1 MIKTLVTLSFHN
13 QHDMAK
19 NNLKYQSPGINEET
33 RFEKLHTVT
42 FENSNEASLLIAR
55 EICDLIKSKQEKKK
69 NCVIGFAT
77 GSSPTKVYQ
86 EIIRIHN
93 EESLSFYN
101 VIAFN
106 LDEYFPIEKDDN
118 NSYHHFMNENLFDHI
133 DIPKEN
139 INIPSGEI
147 SEKEIKKFCSS
158 YEKKIDKNGGIDIQ
172 LLGIG
177 RTGHIGF
184 NEPGSHFN
192 STTRLITLDHT
203 TRFDASK
210 SFNGIENVPSKAL
223 TMGIRTI
230 FNAKRII
237 IMAWGIQKSHIVKK
251 SVENNI
257 KSLIPTTY
265 LQNHKNTT
273 LVLDKECSSELT
285 RFKTPWLVG
294 PCDWSDLMKRKAIVW
309 LCEITEKSILKLTDE
324 DYNINGLSDLL
335 ALEGSSYELNIKMFN
350 HFQNTISGW
359 PGGKPGSD
367 DSTRPERKNPNPKRV
382 IIFSPH
388 PDDDVI
394 SMGGTFDRLVS
405 QGHEVHV
412 AYQASGNVAVS
423 DHDALKFIE
432 VSSDMFAGDSSSKI
446 KSLIKELKN
455 KKPDKID
462 SPEVRK
468 LKGFIRKREA
478 IAATRYIGIPDSNT
492 HFMNLPFYETGRIK
506 KNPASKKDVL
516 MTASLITKIKP
527 HQIYAAGDLEDP
539 HGTHKVC
546 LDIVFEALESLKG
559 EKFIK
564 DCWLWLYRG
573 AWLEWDIHEIDMAV
587 PMSPAQVLRKRKAI
601 FFHQTQK
608 DGVMFQGQDLREFW
622 VRAEERNNETAEK
635 YKKMGLAEYAAIESF
650 KRHYY

>member
-1 MIKTLVTLSFHN
+1 
-13 QHDMAK
+13 MAK
-19 NNLKYQSPGINEET
+19 NNLKYQSPGINEKT

-42 FENSNEASLLIAR
+42 FKNSNEASLLIAR

-86 EIIRIHN
+86 EIIRIHK

-106 LDEYFPIEKDDN
+106 LDEYYPIKKDDN

-192 STTRLITLDHT
+192 SITRLITLDHT

-230 FNAKRII
+230 FNSKRII
-237 IMAWGIQKSHIVKK
+237 MMAWGIQKSHIVKK

-257 KSLIPTTY
+257 TSLIPTTY

-294 PCDWSDLMKRKAIVW
+294 PCDWSDVMKRKAIVW

-324 DYNINGLSDLL
+324 DYNKNGLSDLL

-359 PGGKPGSD
+359 PGGKPNSD

-405 QGHEVHV
+405 QGHEVHI

-432 VSSDMFAGDSSSKI
+432 VSSDMFADDLNSKI
-446 KSLIKELKN
+446 KPLIKELKN

-462 SPEVRK
+462 SPEVRH

-478 IAATRYIGIPDSNT
+478 IAATRYLGIPDSNT

-506 KNPASKKDVL
+506 KNPPSKKDIL
-516 MTASLITKIKP
+516 MTASLINKIKP

>member
-1 MIKTLVTLSFHN
+1 
-13 QHDMAK
+13 MAK

-86 EIIRIHN
+86 EIIKIHN

-139 INIPSGEI
+139 INIPSGDI
-147 SEKEIKKFCSS
+147 NEKEIKKFCSS

-192 STTRLITLDHT
+192 SITRLITLDHT

-210 SFNGIENVPSKAL
+210 SFNGIENVPSRAL

-230 FNAKRII
+230 FNSKRII

-257 KSLIPTTY
+257 TSLIPTTY

-324 DYNINGLSDLL
+324 DYNKNGLSDLL

-405 QGHEVHV
+405 QGHDVHI

-432 VSSDMFAGDSSSKI
+432 VSNDMFSVDSNTKI

-462 SPEVRK
+462 SPEVRQ

-506 KNPASKKDVL
+506 KNPPSKKDVL
-516 MTASLITKIKP
+516 MTASLINKIKP

>member
-1 MIKTLVTLSFHN
+1 MI
-13 QHDMAK
+13 MAK

-42 FENSNEASLLIAR
+42 FKNSNEASLLIAR

-86 EIIRIHN
+86 EIIRIHK

-106 LDEYFPIEKDDN
+106 LDEYYPIEKDDN

-192 STTRLITLDHT
+192 SITRLITLDHT

-230 FNAKRII
+230 FNSKRII
-237 IMAWGIQKSHIVKK
+237 MMAWGIQKSHIVKK

-257 KSLIPTTY
+257 TSLIPTTY

-294 PCDWSDLMKRKAIVW
+294 PCDWSDVMKRKAIVW

-324 DYNINGLSDLL
+324 DYNKNGLSDLL

-359 PGGKPGSD
+359 PGGKPNSD

-405 QGHEVHV
+405 QGHEVHI

-432 VSSDMFAGDSSSKI
+432 VSSDMFAGDSNSKI

-462 SPEVRK
+462 SPEVRQ

-506 KNPASKKDVL
+506 KNPPSKKDVL
-516 MTASLITKIKP
+516 MTASLINKIKP

>member
-1 MIKTLVTLSFHN
+1 MIK
-13 QHDMAK
+13 K
-19 NNLKYQSPGINEET
+19 NLKYQSPGINEEN
-33 RFEKLHTVT
+33 RYEKLHTVT
-42 FENSNEASLLIAR
+42 FDNSKEASILIAR
-55 EICDLIKSKQEKKK
+55 EICDLVKSKQEKKK

-93 EESLSFYN
+93 DESLSFNN
-101 VIAFN
+101 VVAFN

-118 NSYHHFMNENLFDHI
+118 NSYHNFMKENLFDHI
-133 DIPKEN
+133 DIPQEN
-139 INIPSGEI
+139 INIPSGDI
-147 SEKEIKKFCSS
+147 SEKDIKKFCSN
-158 YEKKIDKNGGIDIQ
+158 YEKKIEKNGGIDIQ

-210 SFNGIENVPSKAL
+210 SFNGIENVPSKAI

-230 FNAKRII
+230 FNSKRII
-237 IMAWGIQKSHIVKK
+237 IMAWGIQKGLIVKK

-257 KSLIPTTY
+257 TSLIPTTY

-294 PCDWSDLMKRKAIVW
+294 SCDWTDLMKRKAIVW
-309 LCEITEKSILKLTDE
+309 LCEITGKSILKLTDE
-324 DYNINGLSDLL
+324 DYNKNGLSDLL
-335 ALEGSSYELNIKMFN
+335 ALEGKSYGINIKMFN

-359 PGGKPGSD
+359 PGGKPDAD
-367 DSTRPERKNPNPKRV
+367 DSTRPERKSPNPKRV

-405 QGHEVHV
+405 QGHDVHV

-432 VSSDMFAGDSSSKI
+432 VSADMFTGELKLKI
-446 KSLIKELKN
+446 EPLIKELKN

-462 SPEVRK
+462 SPEVRQ

-478 IAATRYIGIPDSNT
+478 ISATRYIGIPDSNT

-506 KNPASKKDVL
+506 KNPPSKKDVL
-516 MTASLITKIKP
+516 MTASLINKIKP

-546 LDIVFEALESLKG
+546 LDLVFEALDSLKG

-573 AWLEWDIHEIDMAV
+573 AWLEWDIHDIDMAV
-587 PMSPAQVLRKRKAI
+587 PMSPAQVLRKRNAI

-635 YKKMGLAEYAAIESF
+635 YKKMGLADYAAIESF

>member
-1 MIKTLVTLSFHN
+1 
-13 QHDMAK
+13 MAK

-139 INIPSGEI
+139 INIPSGDI
-147 SEKEIKKFCSS
+147 NEKEIKRFCSS

-192 STTRLITLDHT
+192 SITRLITLDHT

-210 SFNGIENVPSKAL
+210 SFNGIENVPSRAL

-230 FNAKRII
+230 FNSKRII

-257 KSLIPTTY
+257 TSLIPTTY

-324 DYNINGLSDLL
+324 DYNKNGLSDLL

-405 QGHEVHV
+405 QGHDVHI

-432 VSSDMFAGDSSSKI
+432 VSSDMFSGDSNTKI

-462 SPEVRK
+462 SPEVRQ

-506 KNPASKKDVL
+506 KNPPSKKDVL
-516 MTASLITKIKP
+516 MTASLINKIKP

>member
-1 MIKTLVTLSFHN
+1 MV
-13 QHDMAK
+13 K

-42 FENSNEASLLIAR
+42 FDNSNEASLLIAR

-86 EIIRIHN
+86 EIIRIHK

-106 LDEYFPIEKDDN
+106 LDEYYPIEKDDN

-147 SEKEIKKFCSS
+147 SEKEINKFCSS
-158 YEKKIDKNGGIDIQ
+158 YEKKIDENGGIDIQ

-294 PCDWSDLMKRKAIVW
+294 PCDWSDVIKRKAIVW

-324 DYNINGLSDLL
+324 DYNKNGLSDLL

-359 PGGKPGSD
+359 PGGKPDSD

-382 IIFSPH
+382 LIFSPH

-405 QGHEVHV
+405 QGHEVHI

-423 DHDALKFIE
+423 NHDALKFIE
-432 VSSDMFAGDSSSKI
+432 VSVDMFSADSNSKI
-446 KSLIKELKN
+446 KSMIKELKN

-462 SPEVRK
+462 SPEVSQ

-506 KNPASKKDVL
+506 KNPPSKKDVL
-516 MTASLITKIKP
+516 MTASLINKIKP

>member
-1 MIKTLVTLSFHN
+1 MKMIK
-13 QHDMAK
+13 K
-19 NNLKYQSPGINEET
+19 NLKYQSPGINEEN
-33 RFEKLHTVT
+33 RYEKLHTVT
-42 FENSNEASLLIAR
+42 FDNSQEASILIAR
-55 EICDLIKSKQEKKK
+55 EICDLVKSKQEKKK

-86 EIIRIHN
+86 EIIKIHN
-93 EESLSFYN
+93 DESLSFNN
-101 VIAFN
+101 VITFN

-118 NSYHHFMNENLFDHI
+118 NSYHNFMKENLFDHI

-139 INIPSGEI
+139 INIPSGDI
-147 SEKEIKKFCSS
+147 SEKDITKFCSN
-158 YEKKIDKNGGIDIQ
+158 YEKKIEKYGGIDIQ

-210 SFNGIENVPSKAL
+210 SFNGIENVPSKAI

-230 FNAKRII
+230 FNSKRII
-237 IMAWGIQKSHIVKK
+237 MMAWGIQKGLIVKK

-257 KSLIPTTY
+257 TSLIPTTY

-294 PCDWSDLMKRKAIVW
+294 PCEWSDLMKRKAIVW
-309 LCEITEKSILKLTDE
+309 LCEITGKSILKLTDE
-324 DYNINGLSDLL
+324 DYNKNGLSDLL
-335 ALEGSSYELNIKMFN
+335 ALEGTSYGINIKMFN

-367 DSTRPERKNPNPKRV
+367 DSTRPERKTPNPKRV

-405 QGHEVHV
+405 QGHDVHV

-432 VSSDMFAGDSSSKI
+432 VSSDMFTGELKLKI
-446 KSLIKELKN
+446 EPLIKELKN
-455 KKPDKID
+455 KKADIID
-462 SPEVRK
+462 SPEVRQ

-478 IAATRYIGIPDSNT
+478 ISATRYIGIPDSNT

-506 KNPASKKDVL
+506 KNPPSKKDVL
-516 MTASLITKIKP
+516 MTASLINKIKP

-546 LDIVFEALESLKG
+546 LDLVFEALKSLKG

-587 PMSPAQVLRKRKAI
+587 PMSPAQVIRKRKAI

-635 YKKMGLAEYAAIESF
+635 YKKMGLADYAAIESF

>member
-1 MIKTLVTLSFHN
+1 MKTT
-13 QHDMAK
+13 K
-19 NNLKYQSPGINEET
+19 KNLKYQSPGINEVS
-33 RFEKLHTVT
+33 RYEKLHTVT
-42 FENSNEASLLIAR
+42 FENSKEGSVSIAR
-55 EICDLIKSKQEKKK
+55 EICDLIKAKQEKNK

-86 EIIRIHN
+86 EIIRIHK
-93 EESLSFYN
+93 EESLSFKN

-106 LDEYFPIEKDDN
+106 LDEYFPINKDDK
-118 NSYHHFMNENLFDHI
+118 NSYHHFMKENLFDHI
-133 DIPKEN
+133 DIPLEN

-147 SEKEIKKFCSS
+147 KENQVKKYCIQ
-158 YEKKIDKNGGIDIQ
+158 YENKIHESGGIDIQ

-192 STTRLITLDHT
+192 SKTRLITLDHT

-210 SFNGIENVPSKAL
+210 SFNGIENVPSKAI
-223 TMGIRTI
+223 TMGVRTI
-230 FNAKRII
+230 FNSKRVI
-237 IMAWGIQKSHIVKK
+237 IMAWGIQKSLIVKK
-251 SVENNI
+251 SIENDVS
-257 KSLIPTTY
+257 SLIPATY
-265 LQNHKNTT
+265 LQKHKNAT
-273 LVLDKECSSELT
+273 LVLDKECSNELT
-285 RFKTPWLVG
+285 RVKTPWLVG

-309 LCEITEKSILKLTDE
+309 LCDVTEKSILKLTDE
-324 DYNINGLSDLL
+324 DYNKNGLSDLL
-335 ALEGSSYELNIKMFN
+335 ALEGSAYGLNIKMFN
-350 HFQNTISGW
+350 HFQNTITGW
-359 PGGKPGSD
+359 PGGKPGAD
-367 DSTRPERKNPNPKRV
+367 DSTRPERKSPKSKRV

-405 QGHEVHV
+405 QGHDVHI

-432 VSSDMFAGDSSSKI
+432 VSNDMFPAELKPKVSL
-446 KSLIKELKN
+446 LIKELKN

-462 SPEVRK
+462 SIDVRK
-468 LKGFIRKREA
+468 IKSLIRKREA
-478 IAATRYIGIPDSNT
+478 ISATRYIGIPDSNT

-506 KNPASKKDVL
+506 KNPASKKDIL
-516 MTASLITKIKP
+516 ITASLIKKIKP

-546 LDIVFEALESLKG
+546 LDIVFDALDSLKG

-573 AWLEWDIHEIDMAV
+573 AWLEWDIHDIDMAV

-608 DGVMFQGQDLREFW
+608 DGVMFQGHDLREFW
-622 VRAEERNNETAEK
+622 VRAEERNHETAEK
-635 YKKMGLAEYAAIESF
+635 YKKMGLADYAAIESF
-650 KRHYY
+650 KRHYF

>member
-1 MIKTLVTLSFHN
+1 MI
-13 QHDMAK
+13 MAK

-86 EIIRIHN
+86 EIIRIHK

-106 LDEYFPIEKDDN
+106 LDEYYPIEKDDN

-192 STTRLITLDHT
+192 SITRLITLDHT

-230 FNAKRII
+230 FNSKRII
-237 IMAWGIQKSHIVKK
+237 MMAWGIQKSHIVKK

-257 KSLIPTTY
+257 TSLIPTTY

-294 PCDWSDLMKRKAIVW
+294 PCDWSDVMKRKAIVW

-324 DYNINGLSDLL
+324 DYNKNGLSDLL

-359 PGGKPGSD
+359 PGGKPDSD

-405 QGHEVHV
+405 QGHEVHI

-432 VSSDMFAGDSSSKI
+432 VSSDMFAGDSNSNI

-462 SPEVRK
+462 SPEVRQ

-506 KNPASKKDVL
+506 KNPPSKKDVL
-516 MTASLITKIKP
+516 MTASLINKIKP

>member
-1 MIKTLVTLSFHN
+1 
-13 QHDMAK
+13 MAK

-42 FENSNEASLLIAR
+42 FKNSNEASLLIAR

-86 EIIRIHN
+86 EIIRIHK

-106 LDEYFPIEKDDN
+106 LDEYYPIEKDDN

-192 STTRLITLDHT
+192 SITRLITLDHT

-230 FNAKRII
+230 FNSKRII
-237 IMAWGIQKSHIVKK
+237 MMAWGIQKSHIVKK

-257 KSLIPTTY
+257 TSLIPTTY

-294 PCDWSDLMKRKAIVW
+294 PCDWSDVMKRKAIVW

-324 DYNINGLSDLL
+324 DYNKNGLSDLL

-359 PGGKPGSD
+359 PGGKPNSD

-405 QGHEVHV
+405 QGHEVHI

-432 VSSDMFAGDSSSKI
+432 VSNDMFAGDSNSKI

-462 SPEVRK
+462 SSEVRQ

-506 KNPASKKDVL
+506 KNPPSKKDIL
-516 MTASLITKIKP
+516 MTASLINKIKP

>member
-1 MIKTLVTLSFHN
+1 MI
-13 QHDMAK
+13 MAK

-86 EIIRIHN
+86 EIIRIHK

-106 LDEYFPIEKDDN
+106 LDEYYPIEKDDN

-192 STTRLITLDHT
+192 SITRLITLDHT

-230 FNAKRII
+230 FNSKRII
-237 IMAWGIQKSHIVKK
+237 MMAWGIQKSHIVKK

-257 KSLIPTTY
+257 TSLIPTTY

-294 PCDWSDLMKRKAIVW
+294 PCDWSDVMKRKAIVW

-324 DYNINGLSDLL
+324 DYNKNGLSDLL

-359 PGGKPGSD
+359 PGGKPDSD

-405 QGHEVHV
+405 QGHEVHI

-432 VSSDMFAGDSSSKI
+432 VSSDMFAGDSNSKI

-462 SPEVRK
+462 SPEVRQ

-506 KNPASKKDVL
+506 KNPPSKKDIL
-516 MTASLITKIKP
+516 MTASLINKIKP

>member
-1 MIKTLVTLSFHN
+1 
-13 QHDMAK
+13 MAK

-42 FENSNEASLLIAR
+42 FENSNEASILIAR
-55 EICDLIKSKQEKKK
+55 EICDLIKSKQQKKK

-86 EIIRIHN
+86 EMIRIHN

-106 LDEYFPIEKDDN
+106 LDEYYPIEKNDN
-118 NSYHHFMNENLFDHI
+118 NSYHNFMNENLFDHI

-147 SEKEIKKFCSS
+147 SEKEIKNFCSL

-192 STTRLITLDHT
+192 SITRLITLDHT

-230 FNAKRII
+230 FNSKRII
-237 IMAWGIQKSHIVKK
+237 MMAWGIQKSHIVKK

-257 KSLIPTTY
+257 TSLIPTTY

-294 PCDWSDLMKRKAIVW
+294 PCDWSDVMKRKAIVR

-324 DYNINGLSDLL
+324 DYNKNGLSDLL

-359 PGGKPGSD
+359 PGGKPNSD
-367 DSTRPERKNPNPKRV
+367 DFTRPERKNPNPKRV
-382 IIFSPH
+382 VIFSPH

-405 QGHEVHV
+405 QGHEVHI

-432 VSSDMFAGDSSSKI
+432 VSNDLFTDDSNSKI

-462 SPEVRK
+462 SPEVRQ

-506 KNPASKKDVL
+506 KNPPSKKDVL
-516 MTASLITKIKP
+516 MTASLINKIKP

>member
-1 MIKTLVTLSFHN
+1 MI
-13 QHDMAK
+13 MAK

-86 EIIRIHN
+86 EIIRIHK

-106 LDEYFPIEKDDN
+106 LDEYYPIEKDDN

-192 STTRLITLDHT
+192 SITRLITLDHT

-230 FNAKRII
+230 FNSKRII
-237 IMAWGIQKSHIVKK
+237 MMAWGIQKSHIVKK

-257 KSLIPTTY
+257 TSLIPTTY

-294 PCDWSDLMKRKAIVW
+294 PCDWSDVMKRKAIVW

-324 DYNINGLSDLL
+324 DYNKNGLSDLL

-359 PGGKPGSD
+359 PGGKPDSD

-405 QGHEVHV
+405 QGHEVHI

-432 VSSDMFAGDSSSKI
+432 VSSDMFAGDSNSKI

-462 SPEVRK
+462 SPEVRQ

-506 KNPASKKDVL
+506 KNPPSKKDIL
-516 MTASLITKIKP
+516 MIASLINKIKP

>member
-1 MIKTLVTLSFHN
+1 MI
-13 QHDMAK
+13 MAK

-86 EIIRIHN
+86 EIIRIHK

-106 LDEYFPIEKDDN
+106 LDEYYPIEKDDN

-192 STTRLITLDHT
+192 SITRLITLDHT

-230 FNAKRII
+230 FNSKRII
-237 IMAWGIQKSHIVKK
+237 MMAWGIQKSHIVKK
-251 SVENNI
+251 SVENSI
-257 KSLIPTTY
+257 TSLIPTTY

-294 PCDWSDLMKRKAIVW
+294 PCDWSDVMKRKAIVW

-324 DYNINGLSDLL
+324 DYNKNGLSDLL

-359 PGGKPGSD
+359 PGGKPNSD

-405 QGHEVHV
+405 QGHEVHI

-432 VSSDMFAGDSSSKI
+432 VSSDMFAGDSNSKI

-462 SPEVRK
+462 SPEVRQ

-506 KNPASKKDVL
+506 KNPPSKKDIL
-516 MTASLITKIKP
+516 MTASLINKIKP

>member
-1 MIKTLVTLSFHN
+1 MI
-13 QHDMAK
+13 MAK

-86 EIIRIHN
+86 EIIRIHK

-106 LDEYFPIEKDDN
+106 LDEYYPIEKDDN

-192 STTRLITLDHT
+192 SITRLITLDHT

-223 TMGIRTI
+223 TIGIRTI
-230 FNAKRII
+230 FNSKRII
-237 IMAWGIQKSHIVKK
+237 MMAWGIQKSHIVKK

-257 KSLIPTTY
+257 TSLIPTTY

-273 LVLDKECSSELT
+273 LVLDKECSCELT

-294 PCDWSDLMKRKAIVW
+294 PCDWSDVMKRKAIVW

-324 DYNINGLSDLL
+324 DYNKNGLSDLL

-359 PGGKPGSD
+359 PGGKPNSD

-405 QGHEVHV
+405 QGHEVHI

-432 VSSDMFAGDSSSKI
+432 VSSDMFAGDSNSKI

-462 SPEVRK
+462 SPEVRQ

-506 KNPASKKDVL
+506 KNPPSKKDIL
-516 MTASLITKIKP
+516 MTASLINKIKP

-559 EKFIK
+559 EKFIN

-587 PMSPAQVLRKRKAI
+587 PMSPFQVLRKRKAI
-601 FFHQTQK
+601 FYHQTQK
-608 DGVMFQGQDLREFW
+608 DNVMFQGDDNREFW
-622 VRAEERNNETAEK
+622 VRTEDRNRAIA
-635 YKKMGLAEYAAIESF
+635 KKFRNIGMSDYTAIETF
-650 KRHYY
+650 KRYHF

>member
-1 MIKTLVTLSFHN
+1 MIK
-13 QHDMAK
+13 K
-19 NNLKYQSPGINEET
+19 NLKYQSPGINEEN
-33 RFEKLHTVT
+33 RYEKLHTVT
-42 FENSNEASLLIAR
+42 FDNSQEASTLIAR
-55 EICDLIKSKQEKKK
+55 EICDLVKSKQEKNK

-86 EIIRIHN
+86 EIIKIHN
-93 EESLSFYN
+93 DESLSFNN
-101 VIAFN
+101 VITFN

-118 NSYHHFMNENLFDHI
+118 NSYHNFMKENLFDHI

-139 INIPSGEI
+139 INIPSGDI
-147 SEKEIKKFCSS
+147 SEKDITKFCSN
-158 YEKKIDKNGGIDIQ
+158 YEKKIEKNGGIDIQ

-210 SFNGIENVPSKAL
+210 SFNGIENVPSKAI

-230 FNAKRII
+230 FNSKRII
-237 IMAWGIQKSHIVKK
+237 MMAWGIQKGLIVKK

-257 KSLIPTTY
+257 TSLIPTTY

-309 LCEITEKSILKLTDE
+309 LCEITGKSILKLTDE
-324 DYNINGLSDLL
+324 DYNKNGLSDLL
-335 ALEGSSYELNIKMFN
+335 ALEGTSYGINIKMFN

-359 PGGKPGSD
+359 PGGKPGAD
-367 DSTRPERKNPNPKRV
+367 DSTRPERKTPNPKRV

-405 QGHEVHV
+405 QGHDVHV

-432 VSSDMFAGDSSSKI
+432 VSADMFTGELKLKI
-446 KSLIKELKN
+446 EPLIKELKN
-455 KKPDKID
+455 KKADKID
-462 SPEVRK
+462 SPEVRQ

-478 IAATRYIGIPDSNT
+478 ISATRYIGIPDSNT

-506 KNPASKKDVL
+506 KNPPSKKDVL
-516 MTASLITKIKP
+516 MTASLINKIKP

-546 LDIVFEALESLKG
+546 LDLVFEALESLKG

-587 PMSPAQVLRKRKAI
+587 PMSPAQVLRKRNAI

-622 VRAEERNNETAEK
+622 VRAEERNNETAER
-635 YKKMGLAEYAAIESF
+635 YKKMGLADYAAIESF
-650 KRHYY
+650 KRHFY

>member
-1 MIKTLVTLSFHN
+1 MKMIK
-13 QHDMAK
+13 K
-19 NNLKYQSPGINEET
+19 NLKYQSPGINEEN
-33 RFEKLHTVT
+33 RYEKLHTVT
-42 FENSNEASLLIAR
+42 FDNSQEASTLIAR
-55 EICDLIKSKQEKKK
+55 EICDLVKSKQEKNK

-86 EIIRIHN
+86 EIIKIHN
-93 EESLSFYN
+93 DESLSFNN
-101 VIAFN
+101 VITFN

-118 NSYHHFMNENLFDHI
+118 NSYHNFMKENLFDHI

-139 INIPSGEI
+139 INIPSGDI
-147 SEKEIKKFCSS
+147 SEKDITKFCSN
-158 YEKKIDKNGGIDIQ
+158 YEKKIEKNGGIDIQ

-210 SFNGIENVPSKAL
+210 SFNGIENVPSKAI

-230 FNAKRII
+230 FNSKRII
-237 IMAWGIQKSHIVKK
+237 MMAWGIQKGLIVKK

-257 KSLIPTTY
+257 TSLIPTTY

-309 LCEITEKSILKLTDE
+309 LCEITGKSILKLTDE
-324 DYNINGLSDLL
+324 DYNKNGLSDLL
-335 ALEGSSYELNIKMFN
+335 ALEGTSYGINIKMFN

-359 PGGKPGSD
+359 PGGKPGAD
-367 DSTRPERKNPNPKRV
+367 DSTRPERKTPNPKRV

-405 QGHEVHV
+405 QGHDVHV

-432 VSSDMFAGDSSSKI
+432 VSADMFTGELKLKI
-446 KSLIKELKN
+446 EPLIKELKN
-455 KKPDKID
+455 KKADKID
-462 SPEVRK
+462 SPEVRQ

-478 IAATRYIGIPDSNT
+478 ISATRYIGIPDSNT

-506 KNPASKKDVL
+506 KNPPSKKDVL
-516 MTASLITKIKP
+516 MTASLINKIKP

-546 LDIVFEALESLKG
+546 LDLVFEALKSLKG
-559 EKFIK
+559 EKFTK

-587 PMSPAQVLRKRKAI
+587 PMSPAQVLRKRNAI

-635 YKKMGLAEYAAIESF
+635 YKKMGLADYAAIESF

>member
-1 MIKTLVTLSFHN
+1 MAIK
-13 QHDMAK
+13 
-19 NNLKYQSPGINEET
+19 NLKYQSPGIDEET
-33 RFEKLHTVT
+33 RFEKLHSVT
-42 FENSNEASLLIAR
+42 FENSEKGSNLIAR
-55 EICDLIKSKQEKKK
+55 EICDLVKSKQKKNK

-77 GSSPTKVYQ
+77 GSSPAKVYQ
-86 EIIRIHN
+86 ELIRIHN
-93 EESLSFYN
+93 DESLSFSN

-106 LDEYFPIEKDDN
+106 LDEYFPIKKDDS

-147 SEKEIKKFCSS
+147 KDKEVKKFCDF
-158 YEKKIDKNGGIDIQ
+158 YESKIIENGGIDIQ

-210 SFNGIENVPSKAL
+210 TFNGIENVPSKAI
-223 TMGIRTI
+223 TMGVRTI
-230 FNAKRII
+230 FNSKRII
-237 IMAWGIQKSHIVKK
+237 IMAWGVQKSLIVKK

-257 KSLIPTTY
+257 SSLIPSTY
-265 LQNHKNTT
+265 LQNHKNAT
-273 LVLDKECSSELT
+273 LVLDNESSSELT
-285 RFKTPWLVG
+285 RFSTPWLVG
-294 PCDWSDLMKRKAIVW
+294 PCNWSDLMKRKAIVW
-309 LCEITEKSILKLTDE
+309 LCSVTKKSILKLTDE
-324 DYNINGLSDLL
+324 DYNKNGLSDLL
-335 ALEGSSYELNIKMFN
+335 ALEGSSYGLNIKMFN
-350 HFQNTISGW
+350 HFQNTITGW
-359 PGGKPGSD
+359 PGGKPGAD
-367 DSTRPERKNPNPKRV
+367 DSTRPERKSPSSKRV
-382 IIFSPH
+382 LIFSPH

-405 QGHEVHV
+405 QGHEVHI
-412 AYQASGNVAVS
+412 AYQSSGNVAVS

-432 VSSDMFAGDSSSKI
+432 VSNDMFPDELGVNI
-446 KSLIKELKN
+446 KKLVKELKD
-455 KKPDKID
+455 KKSGKVD
-462 SPEVRK
+462 SLEVRK
-468 LKGFIRKREA
+468 LKGFIRKSEA
-478 IAATRYIGIPDSNT
+478 TAATRYIGIPDSNT

-506 KNPASKKDVL
+506 KKPASKKDIL
-516 MTASLITKIKP
+516 ITASLIKKIKP

-546 LDIVFEALESLKG
+546 LDILFNALDSLEG

-564 DCWLWLYRG
+564 NCWLWLYRG
-573 AWLEWDIHEIDMAV
+573 AWLEWDIHDIDMAV
-587 PMSPAQVLRKRKAI
+587 PMSPAQVLRKRNAI

-622 VRAEERNNETAEK
+622 VRAEERNNETAKK
-635 YKKMGLAEYAAIESF
+635 YKKMGLADYAAIESF
-650 KRHYY
+650 KRYYF

>member
-1 MIKTLVTLSFHN
+1 MKMIK
-13 QHDMAK
+13 K
-19 NNLKYQSPGINEET
+19 NLKYQSPGINEEN
-33 RFEKLHTVT
+33 RYEKLHTVT
-42 FENSNEASLLIAR
+42 FDNSQEASILIAR
-55 EICDLIKSKQEKKK
+55 EICDLVKSKQEKNK

-86 EIIRIHN
+86 EIIKIYN
-93 EESLSFYN
+93 DESLSFNN
-101 VIAFN
+101 VITFN

-118 NSYHHFMNENLFDHI
+118 NSYHNFMKENLFDHI

-139 INIPSGEI
+139 INIPSGDI
-147 SEKEIKKFCSS
+147 SEKDITKFCSN
-158 YEKKIDKNGGIDIQ
+158 YEKKIEKNGGIDIQ

-210 SFNGIENVPSKAL
+210 SFNGIENVPSKAI

-230 FNAKRII
+230 FNSKRII
-237 IMAWGIQKSHIVKK
+237 MMAWGIQKGLIVKK

-257 KSLIPTTY
+257 TSLIPTTY

-309 LCEITEKSILKLTDE
+309 LCEITGKSILKLTDE
-324 DYNINGLSDLL
+324 DYNKNGLSDLL
-335 ALEGSSYELNIKMFN
+335 ALEGTSYGINIKMFN

-359 PGGKPGSD
+359 PGGKPGAD
-367 DSTRPERKNPNPKRV
+367 DSTRPERKTPNPKRV

-405 QGHEVHV
+405 QGHDVHV

-432 VSSDMFAGDSSSKI
+432 VSADMFTGELKLKI
-446 KSLIKELKN
+446 EPLIKELKN
-455 KKPDKID
+455 KKADKID
-462 SPEVRK
+462 SPEVRQ

-478 IAATRYIGIPDSNT
+478 ISATRYIGIPDSNT

-506 KNPASKKDVL
+506 KNPPSKKDVL
-516 MTASLITKIKP
+516 MTASLINKIKP

-546 LDIVFEALESLKG
+546 LDLVFEALKSLKG

-587 PMSPAQVLRKRKAI
+587 PMSPAQVLRKRNAI

-622 VRAEERNNETAEK
+622 VRAEERNNETAER
-635 YKKMGLAEYAAIESF
+635 YKKMGLADYAAIESF
-650 KRHYY
+650 KRHFY

>member
-1 MIKTLVTLSFHN
+1 MIK
-13 QHDMAK
+13 K
-19 NNLKYQSPGINEET
+19 NLKYQSPGINEEN
-33 RFEKLHTVT
+33 RYEKLHTVT
-42 FENSNEASLLIAR
+42 FDNSKEASILIAR
-55 EICDLIKSKQEKKK
+55 EICDLVKSKQEKNK

-86 EIIRIHN
+86 EIIKIHN
-93 EESLSFYN
+93 DESLSFSN
-101 VIAFN
+101 VITFN

-118 NSYHHFMNENLFDHI
+118 NSYHNFMKENLFDHI

-139 INIPSGEI
+139 INIPSGDI
-147 SEKEIKKFCSS
+147 SEKDITKFCSN
-158 YEKKIDKNGGIDIQ
+158 YEKKIEKNGGIDIQ

-210 SFNGIENVPSKAL
+210 SFNGIENVPSKAI

-230 FNAKRII
+230 FNSKRII
-237 IMAWGIQKSHIVKK
+237 MMAWGIQKGLIVKK

-257 KSLIPTTY
+257 TSLIPTTY

-309 LCEITEKSILKLTDE
+309 LCEITGKSILKLTDE
-324 DYNINGLSDLL
+324 DYNKNGLSDLL
-335 ALEGSSYELNIKMFN
+335 ALEGTSYGINIKMFN

-359 PGGKPGSD
+359 PGGKPGAD
-367 DSTRPERKNPNPKRV
+367 DSTRPERKTPNPKRV

-405 QGHEVHV
+405 QGHDVHV

-432 VSSDMFAGDSSSKI
+432 VSADMFTGELKLKI
-446 KSLIKELKN
+446 EPLIKELKN
-455 KKPDKID
+455 KKADKID
-462 SPEVRK
+462 SPEVRQ

-478 IAATRYIGIPDSNT
+478 ISATRYIGIPDSNT

-506 KNPASKKDVL
+506 KNPPSKKDVL
-516 MTASLITKIKP
+516 MTASLINKIKP

-546 LDIVFEALESLKG
+546 LDLVFEALESLKG

-587 PMSPAQVLRKRKAI
+587 PMSPAQVLRKRNAI

-635 YKKMGLAEYAAIESF
+635 YKKMGLADYAAIESF

>member
-1 MIKTLVTLSFHN
+1 MI
-13 QHDMAK
+13 MAK

-42 FENSNEASLLIAR
+42 FENSNEASILIAR

-86 EIIRIHN
+86 EIIRIHK

-106 LDEYFPIEKDDN
+106 LDEYYPIEKDDN

-192 STTRLITLDHT
+192 SITRLITLDHT

-230 FNAKRII
+230 FNSKRII
-237 IMAWGIQKSHIVKK
+237 MMAWGIQKSHIVKK

-257 KSLIPTTY
+257 TSLIPTTY

-294 PCDWSDLMKRKAIVW
+294 PCDWSDVMKRKAIVW

-324 DYNINGLSDLL
+324 DYNKNGLSDLL

-359 PGGKPGSD
+359 PGGKPNSD

-405 QGHEVHV
+405 QGHEVHI

-432 VSSDMFAGDSSSKI
+432 VSSDMFAGDSNSKI

-462 SPEVRK
+462 SPEVRQ

-506 KNPASKKDVL
+506 KNPPSKKDIL
-516 MTASLITKIKP
+516 MIASLINKIKP

>member
-1 MIKTLVTLSFHN
+1 
-13 QHDMAK
+13 MAK

-86 EIIRIHN
+86 EIIRIHK

-106 LDEYFPIEKDDN
+106 LDEYYPIEKDDN

-192 STTRLITLDHT
+192 SITRLITLDHT

-230 FNAKRII
+230 FNSKRII
-237 IMAWGIQKSHIVKK
+237 MMAWGFQKSHIVKK

-257 KSLIPTTY
+257 TSLIPTTY

-294 PCDWSDLMKRKAIVW
+294 PCDWSDVMKRKAIVW

-324 DYNINGLSDLL
+324 DYNKNGLSDLL

-359 PGGKPGSD
+359 PGGKPDSD

-405 QGHEVHV
+405 QGHEVHI

-432 VSSDMFAGDSSSKI
+432 VSSDMFAGDSNSKI

-462 SPEVRK
+462 SPEVRQ

-506 KNPASKKDVL
+506 KNPPSKKDIL
-516 MTASLITKIKP
+516 MTASLINKIKP

>member
-1 MIKTLVTLSFHN
+1 MI
-13 QHDMAK
+13 MAK

-86 EIIRIHN
+86 EIIRIHK

-106 LDEYFPIEKDDN
+106 LDEYYPIEKDDN

-192 STTRLITLDHT
+192 SITRLITLDHT

-230 FNAKRII
+230 FNSKRII
-237 IMAWGIQKSHIVKK
+237 MMAWGIQKSHIVKK

-257 KSLIPTTY
+257 TSLIPTTY

-294 PCDWSDLMKRKAIVW
+294 PCDWSDVMKRKAIVW

-324 DYNINGLSDLL
+324 DYNKNGLSDLL

-359 PGGKPGSD
+359 PGGKPNSD

-382 IIFSPH
+382 LIFSPH

-423 DHDALKFIE
+423 NHDALKFIE
-432 VSSDMFAGDSSSKI
+432 VSVDMFSADSNSKI
-446 KSLIKELKN
+446 KSMIKELKN

-462 SPEVRK
+462 SPEIRK

-516 MTASLITKIKP
+516 ITASLIAKIKP

-546 LDIVFEALESLKG
+546 LDIVIEALESLKG

>member
-1 MIKTLVTLSFHN
+1 
-13 QHDMAK
+13 MAK

-86 EIIRIHN
+86 EIIRIHK

-106 LDEYFPIEKDDN
+106 LDEYYPIEKDDN

-192 STTRLITLDHT
+192 SITRLITLDHT

-230 FNAKRII
+230 FNSKRII
-237 IMAWGIQKSHIVKK
+237 MMAWGIQKSHIVKK

-257 KSLIPTTY
+257 TSLIPTTY

-294 PCDWSDLMKRKAIVW
+294 PCDWSDVMKRKAIVW

-324 DYNINGLSDLL
+324 DYNKNGLSDLL

-359 PGGKPGSD
+359 PGGKPNSD

-405 QGHEVHV
+405 QGHEVHI

-432 VSSDMFAGDSSSKI
+432 VSSDMFAGDSNSKI

-462 SPEVRK
+462 SPEVRQ

-506 KNPASKKDVL
+506 KNPPSKKDVL
-516 MTASLITKIKP
+516 MTASLINKIKP